1 MTWSELKGA
10 RSAAAVWPLAKHLR
24 RLVRRKNGRAYPVR
38 TLAQACGLML
48 RDGLWRH
55 RDEATRV
62 VDARHIAAEEHADA
76 ARDFGPSPD
85 VLAGVMAH
93 VPSQG
98 PAPHPP
104 QHGVGAARLW
114 AEARRALR
122 LEHGDGIQQML
133 ETCTAELDRS
143 PKDSHADD
151 GPVLWVT
158 APSYLVAQ
166 VVVLEHL
173 AALRV
178 ATGCRIG
185 FRGSFRAPPPQWA
198 IDRMGSS
205 RGPP

>member
-1 MTWSELKGA
+1 MITRKG
-10 RSAAAVWPLAKHLR
+10 L
-24 RLVRRKNGRAYPVR
+24 
-38 TLAQACGLML
+38 
-48 RDGLWRH
+48 
-55 RDEATRV
+55 
-62 VDARHIAAEEHADA
+62 ADA
-76 ARDFGPSPD
+76 VAAYADTETVEMFYRSFAQGAISMQAGKTY